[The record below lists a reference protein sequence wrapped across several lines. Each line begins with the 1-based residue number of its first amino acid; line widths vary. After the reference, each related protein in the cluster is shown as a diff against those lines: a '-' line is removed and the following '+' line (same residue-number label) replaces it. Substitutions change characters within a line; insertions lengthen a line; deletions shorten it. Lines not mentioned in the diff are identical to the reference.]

1 MTKKKDFN
9 EAMEEMD
16 KIEEVTISDSLMDDL
31 HEIYKDE
38 IQDEEDNERVAV
50 SSVNIGKE
58 NNFEQSE
65 QDRV

>member
-9 EAMEEMD
+9 EVMEEMD
-16 KIEEVTISDSLMDDL
+16 KIEDMAISDSLIDEL

-38 IQDEEDNERVAV
+38 IQDDENNERVAV

-58 NNFEQSE
+58 NSFEQSK